1 MILFVIFVKSI
12 KNSPFL
18 FGIKMKNS
26 IFELFNNN
34 FMISLSILKLQSLQF
49 NFYIKQ
55 VF

>member
-26 IFELFNNN
+26 IFALFNKN
-34 FMISLSILKLQSLQF
+34 FMISFSI
-49 NFYIKQ
+49 
-55 VF
+55 